1 MGQLLDGLLKLQSI
15 ERELAQVKR
24 RLKTRQNAV
33 SIQQRRI
40 DQLQEEFDALN
51 EKALGRRKDGDRY
64 ELDLR
69 QSEEHVA
76 KLRTALNGAKT
87 NKEYAAILTQIN
99 TLKADNAKLEEG
111 TLKILQEVDGV
122 RTEADK
128 VRMQIEV
135 EAKRLAELQQTN
147 AGEVEKLNGM
157 MAVLTGKRTEAAK
170 DLNREALTV
179 FERVADSY
187 DGEAMAAIQV
197 EGKKPPFE
205 YICGGCYMTLN
216 AEHAN
221 ALRVRDEIRK
231 CDNCGR
237 ILYLEAAG
245 ASSDSQD

>member
-1 MGQLLDGLLKLQSI
+1 MGQLLEGLLKLQSI

-40 DQLQEEFDALN
+40 DQLQEEFDALSQ
-51 EKALGRRKDGDRY
+51 KILTRRKDGDRY
-64 ELDLR
+64 ELDLK

-76 KLRTALNGAKT
+76 KLRTALNSAKT

-122 RTEADK
+122 RTDADK

-147 AGEVEKLNGM
+147 AGEVNKLNTM
-157 MAVLTGKRTEAAK
+157 LTALTGRRTEAAK
-170 DLNREALTV
+170 DINREALTV

-187 DGEAMAAIQV
+187 DGEAMAVIQI
-197 EGKKPPFE
+197 EGKRSPFE

-237 ILYLEAAG
+237 ILYLEVAG